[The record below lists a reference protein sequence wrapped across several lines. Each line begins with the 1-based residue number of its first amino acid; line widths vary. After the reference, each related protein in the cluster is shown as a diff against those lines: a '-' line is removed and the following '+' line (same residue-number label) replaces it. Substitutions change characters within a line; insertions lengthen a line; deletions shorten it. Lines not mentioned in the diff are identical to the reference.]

1 MVRIHIIG
9 AGVVGA
15 ATGKGFLQHGYDV
28 RFLDTDP
35 GRVQELAAQG
45 LSADLPD
52 RIALSDGDAVFIS
65 VTALTSARGID
76 LSHVYAAT
84 ETVGKAIASCS
95 GSVTVVYRC
104 TMPPGTMRHDL
115 IPVLERHAGKVLGL
129 GMEVAYC
136 PEYLR
141 AQTAETDF
149 LNPRLVTI
157 ASRRRGDAA
166 HRNLVWL
173 MADFGSSLR
182 WMPLEAAEFQKY
194 VNNVGNAIKVSTYN
208 WFRLYGQ
215 RCGLSSQEVDEAFD
229 LSLLSAEN
237 LWNPVY
243 GTRDFG
249 AYGGACLPKDTRAMI
264 CHARD
269 LGLDTALL
277 DATEEINALVA
288 RDAARWDLQEVVTH
302 RDGARRD
309 VPPWNGSGVRNA

>member
-84 ETVGKAIASCS
+84 EK
-95 GSVTVVYRC
+95 
-104 TMPPGTMRHDL
+104 
-115 IPVLERHAGKVLGL
+115 
-129 GMEVAYC
+129 
-136 PEYLR
+136 
-141 AQTAETDF
+141 TAETDF